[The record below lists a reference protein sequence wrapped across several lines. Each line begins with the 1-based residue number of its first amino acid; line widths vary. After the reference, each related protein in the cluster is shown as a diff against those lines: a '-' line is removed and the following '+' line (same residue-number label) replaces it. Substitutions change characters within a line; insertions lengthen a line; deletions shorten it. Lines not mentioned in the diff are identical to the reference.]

1 MELQKSDGRPLYA
14 RDYSSADG
22 EHRLTLTEDQ
32 WTPDSQFFVYSL
44 ASSGGHQP
52 YRSPTYFY
60 SRLPSFVRNI
70 EELTHR
76 LVVDQAP
83 DPEFRIVPPHS
94 VVLRTSENG
103 LYNLESMLVNLNTG
117 AVSRRSR

>member
-1 MELQKSDGRPLYA
+1 MDAGFA
-14 RDYSSADG
+14 V
-22 EHRLTLTEDQ
+22 
-32 WTPDSQFFVYSL
+32 FVYSL

-60 SRLPSFVRNI
+60 SRRTSFVRNI
-70 EELTHR
+70 EELMHR

-117 AVSRRSR
+117 AVSRRSG